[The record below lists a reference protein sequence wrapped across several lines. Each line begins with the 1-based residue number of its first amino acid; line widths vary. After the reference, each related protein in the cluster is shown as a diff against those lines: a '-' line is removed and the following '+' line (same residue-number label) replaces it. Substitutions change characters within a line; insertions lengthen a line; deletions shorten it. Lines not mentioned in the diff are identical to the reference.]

1 MPAHGRRNGHRAG
14 GGVVH
19 PPRVRREPDGRTT
32 LGHSS
37 SIERELIMTSHQ
49 GVGASQATGWVGWIA
64 FGAVMM
70 MMLGVLNAIS
80 GLAAIFNDQLFVAG
94 KRGLLIFDV
103 TAWGWIHL
111 ILGLVVVLTG
121 FALMS
126 GAMWAR
132 VVGTGLVMLNMVTQL
147 IFLPAY
153 PFWGMLIIA
162 LDVLVLWAIIVHG
175 AEAKDAGRRA

>member
-1 MPAHGRRNGHRAG
+1 
-14 GGVVH
+14 
-19 PPRVRREPDGRTT
+19 
-32 LGHSS
+32 
-37 SIERELIMTSHQ
+37 MTSHQ

-80 GLAAIFNDQLFVAG
+80 GLAAIFNDSLFVAG
-94 KRGLLIFDV
+94 RRGILVFDV
-103 TAWGWIHL
+103 TAWGSIHL

-121 FALMS
+121 FALMT

-132 VVGTGLVMLNMVTQL
+132 VVGTGVVMLNMVTQL